1 MLKLNITSYFASQAL
16 DLLIN
21 SNKLNNKIKMLASK
35 KILIYS
41 EDFEAAAKILDSNYI
56 KFKTEFIN

>member
-1 MLKLNITSYFASQAL
+1 MLKLNITSYFSSKAL

-21 SNKLNNKIKMLASK
+21 SNKLNNKIKMLKSN

-41 EDFEAAAKILDSNYI
+41 ADYEAAAKILDSNYI

>member
-21 SNKLNNKIKMLASK
+21 SNKLNNKIQMLASK

-41 EDFEAAAKILDSNYI
+41 ADFEAAAKILDSNYI